1 MASGFINGILYGRQ
15 ETGFYVD
22 DQRFVRFGSDAE
34 IRKLL
39 TETDDLTDLDGG
51 FVLPGFIS
59 IHMHMLK
66 NSRENASLPA
76 EEALAA
82 YGIRMN
88 KAGITAAGSEDFTEP
103 GWEDGMD
110 LFMRLAYQ
118 GRLHVRVSEQCRF
131 RDERDYAAF
140 LDEGYGAGIGDE
152 LFTAGPL
159 HLVMNDESGVLS
171 FTDEEAETLVRLA
184 GQFNTPVLAEVST
197 PAALDQILAVFRDTM
212 LPGNPLGD
220 AVLCGEK
227 VHPDQ
232 LDEIRRLGLYCAMP
246 AGSAKDP
253 YVLPYMPADGTAPL
267 AMIASAADKEGTD
280 GAIEA
285 LTAGAARFIGMGSDT
300 GQLQE
305 GYLADF
311 VVLDR
316 DITACA
322 ADEISSAQIRMTVLG
337 GEAVYEK

>member
-1 MASGFINGILYGRQ
+1 MASGFINGIIYGRQ

-22 DQRFVRFGSDAE
+22 DQRFARFGSDAE

-39 TETDDLTDLDGG
+39 TEADDLTDLDGG

-59 IHMHMLK
+59 IHTHLLK
-66 NSRENASLPA
+66 NSRKNTSLPA

-103 GWEDGMD
+103 GWQDAMD

-118 GRLHVRVSEQCRF
+118 GRLRVRVSEQCRF

-152 LFTAGPL
+152 FFSAGPL
-159 HLVMNDESGVLS
+159 QLVLNDEAGTLCY
-171 FTDEEAETLVRLA
+171 TDEEAETLVRLA
-184 GQFNTPVLAEVST
+184 GQFNTPVLAEARE
-197 PAALDQILAVFRDTM
+197 PAALDQILAVFRDTV

-220 AVLCGEK
+220 AVICGEK

-232 LDEIRRLGLYCAMP
+232 LDEIKRLGLYCAMP
-246 AGSAKDP
+246 AESAKDA
-253 YVLPYMPADGTAPL
+253 YVLPYAADGIDPL
-267 AMIASAADKEGTD
+267 SLIAADPEGVERT
-280 GAIEA
+280 IEA
-285 LTAGAARFIGMGSDT
+285 LTAKAARFIGMGSDT
-300 GQLQE
+300 GRLQE

-316 DITACA
+316 DITACPA
-322 ADEISSAQIRMTVLG
+322 KEISSALIRMTVLG
-337 GEAVYEK
+337 GEAVFEK

>member
-1 MASGFINGILYGRQ
+1 MADGFINGIIYGRR

-22 DQRFVRFGSDAE
+22 DQRFARFGSDAE

-39 TETDDLTDLDGG
+39 TEADDLTDLDGG

-59 IHMHMLK
+59 IHTHMLK
-66 NSRENASLPA
+66 NSRENTTLPA

-88 KAGITAAGSEDFTEP
+88 KAGITAAGSEDFT
-103 GWEDGMD
+103 GSSWEDTMD

-118 GRLHVRVSEQCRF
+118 GRLHVRVGEQCRF

-152 LFTAGPL
+152 FFSAGPL
-159 HLVMNDESGVLS
+159 MLVLNDEAGSLCY
-171 FTDEEAETLVRLA
+171 TDEEAETLVRLA
-184 GQFNTPVLAEVST
+184 GQFNTPVLAEARE
-197 PAALDQILAVFRDTM
+197 PAALDQILTVFRDTV
-212 LPGNPLGD
+212 LSGNPLGD
-220 AVLCGEK
+220 AVICGEK

-232 LDEIRRLGLYCAMP
+232 LVKIKRLGLYCAMP

-253 YVLPYMPADGTAPL
+253 YVLPYVADGTDPL
-267 AMIASAADKEGTD
+267 GLIAADPEGMER
-280 GAIEA
+280 AIEA
-285 LTAGAARFIGMGSDT
+285 LTANAARFIGMGSDT
-300 GQLQE
+300 GRLQE

-316 DITACA
+316 DITACPA
-322 ADEISSAQIRMTVLG
+322 KEISPVLIRMTVLG
-337 GEAVYEK
+337 GEAVFEK

>member
-39 TETDDLTDLDGG
+39 TEADDLTDLDGG

-82 YGIRMN
+82 YGIKMN
-88 KAGITAAGSEDFTEP
+88 EAGITAAGSEDFTDP
-103 GWEDGMD
+103 GWEDTMD

-171 FTDEEAETLVRLA
+171 YTDEETETLVRLA

-232 LDEIRRLGLYCAMP
+232 LDEIKRLGLYCAMP
-246 AGSAKDP
+246 AESAKDA
-253 YVLPYMPADGTAPL
+253 YVLPYAADGTDPL
-267 AMIASAADKEGTD
+267 GLIAADPEGMERT
-280 GAIEA
+280 IEA
-285 LTAGAARFIGMGSDT
+285 LTANAARFIGMGSDT